1 MAEYT
6 YEDIIIDP
14 DDPRLEG
21 AIGKE
26 CYFSDFPKKVLNSA
40 RNNSSEYLDC
50 LTNISKEKPFPFT
63 CEKGF
68 GYNLII
74 IKKEEQKTNPK
85 YVPFGNVAEFIDA
98 YRNTTG
104 CLNEEDYYI
113 SNNGIWIK
121 GKASEAYY
129 MVTKIWDIGVS
140 VVDDPDETSWGELL
154 KYYTFLDGT
163 PCGKLSEEEQ

>member
-6 YEDIIIDP
+6 YEDIIMDP
-14 DDPRLEG
+14 EDPRLEG

-74 IKKEEQKTNPK
+74 IKKEEPKPNPK
-85 YVPFGNVAEFIDA
+85 YVPFGNVTEFIDA

-104 CLNEEDYYI
+104 CLNEEAFYL
-113 SNNGIWIK
+113 SKNGIWLK
-121 GKASEAYY
+121 QKEPKAYVMATEIYDNGVVIGSNMSE
-129 MVTKIWDIGVS
+129 T
-140 VVDDPDETSWGELL
+140 PWGELL
-154 KYYTFLDGT
+154 NEYTFLDGS
-163 PCGKLSEEEQ
+163 PCGKLMEE